1 MSRLLLLILSGLM
14 KAAAGVAVGSL
25 LGLAMFRSGK
35 GWRSAAAT
43 AGLGVALGSTY
54 ERARGASLNSN
65 TNTD

>member
-1 MSRLLLLILSGLM
+1 M